1 MKEKIIDIKK
11 YTALS
16 LGYLGLLPPLLALG
30 ASLTS
35 YLSAMKGFEF
45 NLLYANMILS
55 FLGGTHWYAGII
67 SQLGAPIRK
76 ILVGII
82 SSIAGITSLLI
93 GGVIGAF
100 ITAAGLLVLGL
111 IEKYQP
117 LAEGDD
123 IDWYIS
129 LRIKLTVGLTSLLL
143 VSLWLSI

>member
-1 MKEKIIDIKK
+1 MEEKIIDIKK
-11 YTALS
+11 YTVLS

-35 YLSAMKGFEF
+35 YLSALEGFEF

-55 FLGGTHWYAGII
+55 FLGGTHWYAGIT
-67 SQLGAPIRK
+67 SQLGAPIGK

-82 SSIAGITSLLI
+82 SSIVGITSLLI

-100 ITAAGLLVLGL
+100 MTTTGLLVLGL

-117 LAEGDD
+117 LAGWDG

-129 LRIKLTVGLTSLLL
+129 LRIKLTAGLTSFLLA
-143 VSLWLSI
+143 SLWMSV

>member
-1 MKEKIIDIKK
+1 MKEKIIDTKK
-11 YTALS
+11 YTALTRGS
-16 LGYLGLLPPLLALG
+16 LGLLPPLLALG

-35 YLSAMKGFEF
+35 HLSAMEGFEF

-55 FLGGTHWYAGII
+55 FLGGTHWYAGIT

-76 ILVGII
+76 ILIGIF

-93 GGVIGAF
+93 GGIIGAF
-100 ITAAGLLVLGL
+100 MTAIGLLVLGL

-117 LAEGDD
+117 LAEKDG

-143 VSLWLSI
+143 VSLWLSV

>member
-30 ASLTS
+30 ASLTC
-35 YLSAMKGFEF
+35 YLSAKEGFEF

-55 FLGGTHWYAGII
+55 FLGGTHWYAGIT
-67 SQLGAPIRK
+67 SQLGAPTRK
-76 ILVGII
+76 ILIGII

-93 GGVIGAF
+93 GGVIGAS
-100 ITAAGLLVLGL
+100 ITTAGLLVLGF

-117 LAEGDD
+117 LSEGDS

-129 LRIKLTVGLTSLLL
+129 LRIKLTVGLTSLLM
-143 VSLWLSI
+143 VSLWLSV

>member
-1 MKEKIIDIKK
+1 MKEKITDIKK

-30 ASLTS
+30 ASLNS
-35 YLSAMKGFEF
+35 YLSAMEGFEF

-55 FLGGTHWYAGII
+55 FLGGTHWYAGIT

-93 GGVIGAF
+93 GGIIGAF
-100 ITAAGLLVLGL
+100 MTTTGLLVLGL

-117 LAEGDD
+117 LTEGDG
-123 IDWYIS
+123 IDWYTS

-143 VSLWLSI
+143 VSLWLSV

>member
-1 MKEKIIDIKK
+1 MIDIKK

-35 YLSAMKGFEF
+35 YTSALEGFEF

-55 FLGGTHWYAGII
+55 FLGGTHWYAGIT

-93 GGVIGAF
+93 GGLIGAF

-111 IEKYQP
+111 IVIYQQLTEKD
-117 LAEGDD
+117 G
-123 IDWYIS
+123 IGWYIS
-129 LRIKLTVGLTSLLL
+129 LRIKLTAGLTSLLL
-143 VSLWLSI
+143 VSLWLSV

>member
-16 LGYLGLLPPLLALG
+16 LGYLGLLPSLLALG

-35 YLSAMKGFEF
+35 YLSALEGFEF

-55 FLGGTHWYAGII
+55 FLGGTHWYAGIT
-67 SQLGAPIRK
+67 SQLGAPTRK
-76 ILVGII
+76 ILIGII

-93 GGVIGAF
+93 GGVIGAS
-100 ITAAGLLVLGL
+100 ITTAGLLVLGF

-117 LAEGDD
+117 LSEEDS

-129 LRIKLTVGLTSLLL
+129 LRIKLTVGLTSLLM
-143 VSLWLSI
+143 VSLWLSV

>member
-1 MKEKIIDIKK
+1 MKEKIIDTKK
-11 YTALS
+11 YTALT
-16 LGYLGLLPPLLALG
+16 LGYLGLLPPLLTAG

-35 YLSAMKGFEF
+35 YLSALEGFEF

-93 GGVIGAF
+93 GGVIGAS
-100 ITAAGLLVLGL
+100 ITTAGLLVLGF

-117 LAEGDD
+117 LSEEDS

-129 LRIKLTVGLTSLLL
+129 LRIKLTVGLTSLLM
-143 VSLWLSI
+143 VSLWLSV

>member
-35 YLSAMKGFEF
+35 YLSAKEGFEF

-55 FLGGTHWYAGII
+55 FLGGTHWYAGIT
-67 SQLGAPIRK
+67 SQLGAPTRK

-93 GGVIGAF
+93 GGIIGAF
-100 ITAAGLLVLGL
+100 MTTTGLLVLGL

-117 LAEGDD
+117 LAEKDG

-129 LRIKLTVGLTSLLL
+129 LRIKLTAGLTSLLL
-143 VSLWLSI
+143 ASLWMSV

>member
-35 YLSAMKGFEF
+35 YLSALEGFEF

-55 FLGGTHWYAGII
+55 FLGGTHWYAGIT

-93 GGVIGAF
+93 GGLIGAF

-117 LAEGDD
+117 LTEEDG
-123 IDWYIS
+123 IGWYIS
-129 LRIKLTVGLTSLLL
+129 FRIKLTAGLTSLLL
-143 VSLWLSI
+143 ASLWMSV

>member
-1 MKEKIIDIKK
+1 MIDIKK

-35 YLSAMKGFEF
+35 YLSALEGFEF

-55 FLGGTHWYAGII
+55 FLGGTHWYAGIT
-67 SQLGAPIRK
+67 SQLGAPTRK

-100 ITAAGLLVLGL
+100 ITTAGLLTLAL
-111 IEKYQP
+111 LKNTSHYQRRMASTGIH
-117 LAEGDD
+117 L
-123 IDWYIS
+123 
-129 LRIKLTVGLTSLLL
+129 
-143 VSLWLSI
+143 